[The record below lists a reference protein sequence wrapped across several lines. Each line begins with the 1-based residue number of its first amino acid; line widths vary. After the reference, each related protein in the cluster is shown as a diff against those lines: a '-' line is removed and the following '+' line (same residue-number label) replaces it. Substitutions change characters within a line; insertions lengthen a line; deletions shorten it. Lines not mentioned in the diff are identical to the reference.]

1 MAFDSPA
8 ALLGAIREGRQTPA
22 QLVGLLN
29 VSHATSL
36 ISSPSRRPSRKK
48 KKKTDSVR
56 PRSLSGSMFW
66 QTSEELL
73 RSIGRDVPNILR
85 ELHVVHHS
93 LAFAF
98 LL

>member
-22 QLVGLLN
+22 QLLGLLN

-48 KKKTDSVR
+48 KKKTDSVDLALNSLGGIYFFLRGR
-56 PRSLSGSMFW
+56 PPRISFG
-66 QTSEELL
+66 Q
-73 RSIGRDVPNILR
+73 
-85 ELHVVHHS
+85 
-93 LAFAF
+93 
-98 LL
+98 

>member
-22 QLVGLLN
+22 QLLGLLN

-48 KKKTDSVR
+48 KKKTDSVDT
-56 PRSLSGSMFW
+56 RSTLSDLW
-66 QTSEELL
+66 QTSEDLL

>member
-22 QLVGLLN
+22 QLLGLLN
-29 VSHATSL
+29 VSHATL

-48 KKKTDSVR
+48 KKKLTASTLALN
-56 PRSLSGSMFW
+56 SLGSML

-73 RSIGRDVPNILR
+73 RSIGQDVPNILR

>member
-22 QLVGLLN
+22 QLLGLLN

-48 KKKTDSVR
+48 KKK
-56 PRSLSGSMFW
+56 
-66 QTSEELL
+66 
-73 RSIGRDVPNILR
+73 N
-85 ELHVVHHS
+85 
-93 LAFAF
+93 
-98 LL
+98 